1 MKYIIGAIC
10 FALFMATATSLVI
23 ETWEHFSLISLFML
37 FFGGLFAKFWHVYD
51 QEMARDEQKKNRAR
65 NGSVTR

>member
-10 FALFMATATSLVI
+10 FALFMGTVTSLVI
-23 ETWEHFSLISLFML
+23 GTWGHFILVSLFML

-51 QEMARDEQKKNRAR
+51 QEMARDEEKKNRAR
-65 NGSVTR
+65 KGAGTR